1 MDMPYRT
8 FATRSSRSS
17 ERFEQLGHGNRGSG
31 GKGDSSAKTTAPTRK
46 RVNVVT
52 FRPSPSPVDEVGKGS
67 TQISPFELSR
77 STTTLTPISSSSK
90 STSAPSRE
98 FRAVAMKTPDSEPMI
113 SPKFRRRA
121 NYRSGPTKSC
131 LQQPLATTNQR
142 SRLAPNQ
149 SLAKITPPSP
159 LTSEKSEADPY
170 AWVEEDEEKPEP
182 EPKSSVFAFREEDE
196 EDDGIKPWFWPA
208 SRDAV
213 KPTPTTHPHPSHPPS
228 TDRKVGAK
236 GAPPSPLTNGTG
248 VEAKTKNN
256 AAMDKS
262 DLYAADNKVKTSLD
276 SQERGSVQHAL
287 DDMNYLIDGLSD
299 ANTTDARCLSILSLA
314 NKCLTPATRDLV
326 HAYGLLKR
334 ICANLHDAHTDYSLC
349 LAAAGLFFV
358 ISRDRD
364 PDLLTAESLA
374 VLLQLLH
381 APSTMTENATLATDS
396 ASMPSK
402 YSIGAASRQGRLN
415 KEANQIRCRV
425 QQLLEAVAAHQQKRG
440 RKSSDTATKAVRNSS
455 SGSNSTAAGMA
466 ALFVRKNLGVA
477 SLFSSST
484 TVSLNARHL
493 RMNRQL
499 TARDMI
505 LEAILNLSTRRAAP
519 WFKAGIR
526 TGGGLDGVADATI
539 DAVDYLKDLCTSDAP
554 GGRSNFF
561 VSTAKNPTGLDEFSL
576 DNLKRVGHYAKM
588 LENMTY
594 MNPDNQT
601 HLVRYKERVLID
613 RLVQCIRLCASR
625 LPRHA
630 PPSVSWTELLWKES
644 EEKTSGQQEQNQ
656 PPTSSTEGV
665 KPAASTEVEFQ
676 QDQQTLL
683 TCLLAIFRLFV
694 NVSHSEY
701 ASDRLGGCPD
711 LLEATLDCL
720 FHLPDR
726 LPSSRRFDLLILVLC
741 LLANLCEHCPE
752 NRIRVVHLEVRSPES
767 STDGG
772 GSGGANGEGV
782 SLADVG
788 YEDDETEGD
797 SGSPRLATSP
807 RVPTVSALDEVV
819 KLFLYREKKTLM
831 HEFEREEEEVEG
843 REKKTEEAD
852 STTTTTS
859 ALQRP
864 KPPPSLL
871 TDSATETIEE
881 AGLKWRLVGGNRH
894 DCGRGGSTDSSMPSA
909 ASRSS
914 KSLKRSRMRAK
925 RRRRRQT
932 LLRRGGGEKRARLDG
947 GMSSEDEE
955 EEDEEDEEEEDEDEM
970 CSDEDEGSDGSEED
984 DEYDEDDEL
993 CGGADVEFVAET
1005 QEEQEKLKERMSSA
1019 NQHMEDSVV
1028 AAYAGMPIFFV
1039 LVLVL
1044 FQFCS
1049 LHSMAVWFSKRGE
1062 CVDGWMTFLNDEW
1075 KDDKL
1080 GGRSECVDE

>member
-1 MDMPYRT
+1 MTVKISQVQFVENMSPNVSRLETFNRQSNMSTATIRSGNFELADIALESGYVVQPPPYTAKPNNFSITNLLGDVNGQAATLSANLPRKSRVRAAQQRIKANARERGRVHTIGAAFEALRRSVPVSKDLDTRALVWPSQLTKAVRKMPYRT
-8 FATRSSRSS
+8 FATRSSRPS
-17 ERFEQLGHGNRGSG
+17 ERFEQLSRGNRGSG
-31 GKGDSSAKTTAPTRK
+31 GKGDSSSTKTTTSSRK

-52 FRPSPSPVDEVGKGS
+52 FRPSPSPVDEVGKGN
-67 TQISPFELSR
+67 TQTSSELSC
-77 STTTLTPISSSSK
+77 STAASSSFSSSLK
-90 STSAPSRE
+90 PAAAPRHE
-98 FRAVAMKTPDSEPMI
+98 FRAAAMGTSASAPII
-113 SPKFRRRA
+113 SPKFRRMH
-121 NYRSGPTKSC
+121 T
-131 LQQPLATTNQR
+131 
-142 SRLAPNQ
+142 
-149 SLAKITPPSP
+149 
-159 LTSEKSEADPY
+159 
-170 AWVEEDEEKPEP
+170 
-182 EPKSSVFAFREEDE
+182 
-196 EDDGIKPWFWPA
+196 
-208 SRDAV
+208 
-213 KPTPTTHPHPSHPPS
+213 
-228 TDRKVGAK
+228 
-236 GAPPSPLTNGTG
+236 
-248 VEAKTKNN
+248 
-256 AAMDKS
+256 AADKS
-262 DLYAADNKVKTSLD
+262 KTSYEI
-276 SQERGSVQHAL
+276 QERSSVQHAL

-299 ANTTDARCLSILSLA
+299 TNSTDTRCLSILSLA

-326 HAYGLLKR
+326 HAYGLLKQ
-334 ICANLHDAHTDYSLC
+334 ICANLHDAHTDYSLG
-349 LAAAGLFFV
+349 LTSAGLFFV
-358 ISRDRD
+358 FSRDRD
-364 PDLLTAESLA
+364 PDLLTAETLA
-374 VLLQLLH
+374 ALLKLLH
-381 APSTMTENATLATDS
+381 APSTMTENATPTMDS
-396 ASMPSK
+396 ASVPSK

-415 KEANQIRCRV
+415 KEASQMRGRV
-425 QQLLEAVAAHQQKRG
+425 QQLLEAVAAQQQKRG
-440 RKSSDTATKAVRNSS
+440 RKSSDTPTKALSNSS
-455 SGSNSTAAGMA
+455 SGNNGSTAAGMA

-484 TVSLNARHL
+484 TVALNARHL

-519 WFKAGIR
+519 WFKASIR

-539 DAVDYLKDLCTSDAP
+539 DAVDYLKDLCTFDGP
-554 GGRSNFF
+554 GKRSNFF
-561 VSTAKNPTGLDEFSL
+561 ASTAKNPTGLDDFSL

-601 HLVRYKERVLID
+601 HLVRYKERALID

-644 EEKTSGQQEQNQ
+644 EEKTSGQQGQNQ

-752 NRIRVVHLEVRSPES
+752 NRIRVVHLEVRSPER
-767 STDGG
+767 
-772 GSGGANGEGV
+772 
-782 SLADVG
+782 
-788 YEDDETEGD
+788 YEDDEMEGGG
-797 SGSPRLATSP
+797 GSPRFATPP

-831 HEFEREEEEVEG
+831 HEFEREEEGEAK
-843 REKKTEEAD
+843 EKKTEEAD

-871 TDSATETIEE
+871 TDSGTETIEE
-881 AGLKWRLVGGNRH
+881 AGLKWRLIGGNRH
-894 DCGRGGSTDSSMPSA
+894 GGRAGGTDSSMPGTS
-909 ASRSS
+909 SRSS

-925 RRRRRQT
+925 RRRRRQA
-932 LLRRGGGEKRARLDG
+932 LLRRGGGALLLGCILQSSPRYAERIRSRLPEPGKFRPLAIMLAKLLSFLSLARGVETAGSESILRIVRTLEAQDQPQQPSTSTSPTISRTGPSPPVTRSALRAR
-947 GMSSEDEE
+947 
-955 EEDEEDEEEEDEDEM
+955 
-970 CSDEDEGSDGSEED
+970 
-984 DEYDEDDEL
+984 
-993 CGGADVEFVAET
+993 
-1005 QEEQEKLKERMSSA
+1005 
-1019 NQHMEDSVV
+1019 HDS
-1028 AAYAGMPIFFV
+1028 
-1039 LVLVL
+1039 
-1044 FQFCS
+1044 
-1049 LHSMAVWFSKRGE
+1049 
-1062 CVDGWMTFLNDEW
+1062 
-1075 KDDKL
+1075 
-1080 GGRSECVDE
+1080 